1 MDALDLLEQQ
11 HRDVRELLERLAAQA
26 DVASSQETIDEV
38 IRAVEAHVRIEEAY
52 VYIACASKLRGEER
66 AVQASDERAE
76 LLATLRVLR
85 ATPLSDP
92 QFTTHLTAMTESFE
106 RHADM
111 EEDAVFPK
119 LKRTLTDEALDV
131 LGEALAHAHERLL
144 GEDKP
149 WLELDPV
156 RVSRR
161 SARTVREP
169 MTRRCT
175 IVRSGVRPK
184 IRPPT
189 FG

>member
-11 HRDVRELLERLAAQA
+11 HGELRERLERL
-26 DVASSQETIDEV
+26 VCESGPASSREGIDEL

-66 AVQASDERAE
+66 AARASEERAS
-76 LLATLRVLR
+76 LLAALRVVRL
-85 ATPLSDP
+85 ASPSDP
-92 QFTTHLTAMTESFE
+92 NWVQHLSILAEIFY

-119 LKRTLTDEALDV
+119 LKRTLTDEALEV
-131 LGEALAHAHERLL
+131 LGAALAHAHERFLS
-144 GEDKP
+144 EDKP
-149 WLELDPV
+149 WLELDAV

-161 SARTVREP
+161 STRTVREP
-169 MTRRCT
+169 MTRKCT
-175 IVRSGVRPK
+175 VVRSGVRPK
-184 IRPPT
+184 VRPPT